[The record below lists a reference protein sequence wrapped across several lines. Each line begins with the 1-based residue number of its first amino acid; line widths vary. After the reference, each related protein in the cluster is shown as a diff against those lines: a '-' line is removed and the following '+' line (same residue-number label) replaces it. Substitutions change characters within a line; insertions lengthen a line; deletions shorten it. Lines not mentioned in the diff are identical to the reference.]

1 MPLNQQIII
10 KIILNE
16 RESIEEKCDGYKEE
30 LTEAIAEIL
39 QYERAHRV
47 SRIDIQKK
55 INDKLSAVARF
66 LAKQRGHSMG
76 AEDQIL

>member
-47 SRIDIQKK
+47 SRTDIQNK

-66 LAKQRGHSMG
+66 LAKQRGRNMG
-76 AEDQIL
+76 TEDQIL

>member
-16 RESIEEKCDGYKEE
+16 REFIEEKCDGYKEE

-47 SRIDIQKK
+47 SRTDIQKK

-66 LAKQRGHSMG
+66 LAKQRNDNIGT
-76 AEDQIL
+76 EDQIL